1 LKVHYIKKMI
11 KNLIKF
17 ISFFLIALIIIAAY
31 LSFFGFNTKR
41 FNNKIE
47 TEILKFNKK
56 INLDLKNV
64 KFLLNPYNFTAK
76 INTKDSFIFLDGK
89 KLQIQDIKT
98 NISLKSLIYGEF
110 SINDLQILTKQIKL
124 NDLILL
130 MRSLKNSTE
139 LFLLDKI
146 IKEGLLTANINLNF
160 DKNGK
165 IKNNYKI
172 NGLIENGKLNFL
184 NQYKFENINFNF
196 NASKNRYLLTK
207 IKTSFNDIE
216 LSSPLIE
223 INQEKN
229 LYLVNGKILTRDR
242 NYNTDQLSILFTNL
256 LENIDIKKIK
266 FSSINNFSFD
276 INKKIKLNNL
286 IIKSKINLNQLT
298 INDNYTKLKNYLPNL
313 NEAINFVNHKII
325 INYDKN
331 KLDIIGNGKIVTENE
346 PDSINYKIT
355 KENDKFLFDLKIKLK
370 NNKLLI
376 DFLDYEKEEG
386 LLSSILIK
394 GNFKKNNK
402 IKFDLI
408 SLEEKKN
415 KIFFKNLI
423 FNKNFQITNIDN
435 FDLNYLNNKNLQ
447 NKLILKKKDIDY
459 TINGESFDVA
469 ELVNKIMNN
478 NEEKKSSFST
488 INSKIHLNIDKLY
501 IDEKNFLKN
510 LSGSFYLKNN
520 KIDDLDLKS
529 IFQND
534 KKINL
539 SIKTNSQQEQVTKLF
554 TDYPKPL
561 IKRYEFING
570 FEEGYLDYY
579 SIKKNGIT
587 NSSLIIDDFKIKEV
601 PVFAKLLSLASLQGI
616 SDLLTGEGIRFT
628 DFEMKFST
636 NKKIINIKEMYAI
649 GPAVS
654 ILMDGYIEE
663 KKLISLRGTLVP
675 ATTINRSIASIP
687 ILGDILIGKK
697 TGEGVFGVSFKI
709 KGPPNNLKTTVNPI
723 KSLTPRFITRTLE
736 KIKKN

>member
-1 LKVHYIKKMI
+1 MI

-31 LSFFGFNTKR
+31 LSFFGFNTKI

-56 INLDLKNV
+56 INLELKNV

-76 INTKDSFIFLDGK
+76 INTKDSVIFLDGR

-98 NISLKSLIYGEF
+98 NISLKSLIYAEF
-110 SINDLQILTKQIKL
+110 SIDNLQILTKPIKL

-184 NQYKFENINFNF
+184 NQYKAENINFNF

-207 IKTSFNDIE
+207 IKTSFNGTE

-223 INQEKN
+223 INQEKD
-229 LYLVNGKILTRDR
+229 LYLVSGKILTRDK

-256 LENIDIKKIK
+256 LENISIKKIK
-266 FSSINNFSFD
+266 FSSINDFSFD

-286 IIKSKINLNQLT
+286 KIKSKINLNQLT
-298 INDNYTKLKNYLPNL
+298 IRDNFTKLKNYLPNL
-313 NEAINFVNHKII
+313 NKTMNFVDHKIM

-355 KENDKFLFDLKIKLK
+355 KENEKYLFDLKIKLK

-376 DFLDYEKEEG
+376 DFLDYEKEKG
-386 LLSSILIK
+386 SLSSILIK
-394 GNFKKNNK
+394 GKFKKNNK

-408 SLEEKKN
+408 SMEEKKN
-415 KIFFKNLI
+415 KILIKNLI
-423 FNKNFQITNIDN
+423 FNKNLQITNIDN

-447 NKLILKKKDIDY
+447 NKLILKKKDMDY
-459 TINGESFDVA
+459 TINGESFDITA
-469 ELVNKIMNN
+469 LINKMMNN
-478 NEEKKSSFST
+478 NEEKTSLFSN

-501 IDEKNFLKN
+501 IDETNFLKN
-510 LSGSFYLKNN
+510 LSGSFYFENN

-539 SIKTNSQQEQVTKLF
+539 SIKTNIQQEQVTKLF

-561 IKRYEFING
+561 IKRYKFING

-601 PVFAKLLSLASLQGI
+601 PVLAKLLSLASLQGI

-654 ILMDGYIEE
+654 ILMDGYIEG